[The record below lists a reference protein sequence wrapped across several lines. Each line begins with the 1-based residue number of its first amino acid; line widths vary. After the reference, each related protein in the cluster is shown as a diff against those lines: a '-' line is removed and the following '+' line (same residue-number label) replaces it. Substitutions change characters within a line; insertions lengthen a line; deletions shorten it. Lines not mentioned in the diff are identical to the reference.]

1 MKKIA
6 VFCGSSKGNR
16 PEFMKMADEVGK
28 TLVAKGYGLVY
39 GGANI
44 GLMGAVANG
53 VLEAGGEAIGVLPT
67 FMRTKE
73 IAHRNLTELIMVETM
88 HERKM
93 KMHELCDGV
102 VAIPGGF
109 GTMEEL
115 FEVLTWAQLGLHEK
129 PIGLLNA
136 DGYYNGL
143 LQMADNMKNEGFLQE
158 KHYNMLLYS
167 THIDDLLE
175 QMENYKAPEVDKW
188 LRESRT

>member
-1 MKKIA
+1 
-6 VFCGSSKGNR
+6 
-16 PEFMKMADEVGK
+16 MADEVGK

-53 VLEAGGEAIGVLPT
+53 VLDAGGKAIGVLPT

-93 KMHELCDGV
+93 KMHELCHGV

-129 PIGLLNA
+129 PIGLLNMN
-136 DGYYNGL
+136 GYYDGL
-143 LQMADNMKNEGFLQE
+143 LLLAKNMKSEGFLQE
-158 KHYNMLLYS
+158 KHYNMLLHA
-167 THIDDLLE
+167 TTIDNLLE
-175 QMENYKAPEVDKW
+175 QMENYRPPEVDKW